1 MKSSVRFPVNY
12 KVTKL
17 INLHARDNR
26 SRDWE
31 IIPLGLRV
39 KVVLNSKSF
48 LKMSSINIPYKSQ
61 RRNDSPGW

>member
-1 MKSSVRFPVNY
+1 MKSRVRFPVNY

-31 IIPLGLRV
+31 IIPLGLRL
-39 KVVLNSKSF
+39 KVVLNSKLF
-48 LKMSSINIPYKSQ
+48 FKMSYISIPYKSQ

>member
-1 MKSSVRFPVNY
+1 MKSRVRFPINY
-12 KVTKL
+12 KVTKV

-39 KVVLNSKSF
+39 KVVLNSTF
-48 LKMSSINIPYKSQ
+48 LENELY
-61 RRNDSPGW
+61 

>member
-1 MKSSVRFPVNY
+1 MKSRVRFLAKY

-39 KVVLNSKSF
+39 TVVLNSKF
-48 LKMSSINIPYKSQ
+48 FENELY
-61 RRNDSPGW
+61 